1 METSR
6 PSGFLGQF
14 VAGCY
19 SNGCMADHLSVWW
32 LAIIPGIALALGVQ
46 FMLHGIRIERE
57 MKRCRYGKALKM
69 LDGPLSWPSA
79 SLYKSLRA
87 DTLFF
92 SGRAQE
98 AETILRE
105 LVEPRRN
112 AADRV
117 IGLENLGRVLLAQ
130 SRYQEARQSFE
141 AAARLTPTRS
151 VAFSGLAEWRLLQG
165 TGPGLALQD
174 AERALQSYRNSLIER
189 TAREHLAAIRG
200 NQAWALALLG
210 HAAESQQA
218 IEAGARE
225 MDPKHMP
232 EVAGFYWRAGMA
244 MLALENA
251 TAAAF
256 FRRAAELDPQGYYG
270 GLAKQRLP

>member
-1 METSR
+1 
-6 PSGFLGQF
+6 
-14 VAGCY
+14 
-19 SNGCMADHLSVWW
+19 MADHLSVWW
-32 LAIIPGIALALGVQ
+32 LAAIPGIAAVLGAQ
-46 FMLHGIRIERE
+46 LMLHGILIERE
-57 MKRCRYGKALKM
+57 IKRCRYGKALKM
-69 LDGPLSWPSA
+69 LNRPLSWPS
-79 SLYKSLRA
+79 SGLYKSLRA

-105 LVEPRRN
+105 LVAPRRN

-130 SRYQEARQSFE
+130 SRYQEARQSLE
-141 AAARLTPTRS
+141 AAARLMPTRS
-151 VAFSGLAEWRLLQG
+151 VAFSGLAELRLLQG
-165 TGPGLALQD
+165 TGPGLALKD
-174 AERALQSYRNSLIER
+174 AERALQLHRDSLIER
-189 TAREHLAAIRG
+189 TAREHLARIRG

-218 IEAGARE
+218 IDAGERE
-225 MDPKHMP
+225 MDPKYTP

-244 MLALENA
+244 MLALENT
-251 TAAAF
+251 TAGAY

-270 GLAKQRLP
+270 GLAKQHLPS

>member
-1 METSR
+1 
-6 PSGFLGQF
+6 
-14 VAGCY
+14 
-19 SNGCMADHLSVWW
+19 MADHLSIWW
-32 LAIIPGIALALGVQ
+32 LAAIPGIAVAVGMQ
-46 FMLHGIRIERE
+46 FMLHLIRIERE
-57 MKRCRYGKALKM
+57 IKRCRYGKALKM
-69 LDGPLSWPSA
+69 LDGRLSWPSA

-98 AETILRE
+98 AETILRQLAAPE
-105 LVEPRRN
+105 RS

-117 IGLENLGRVLLAQ
+117 IALENLGRVLLAQ

-141 AAARLTPTRS
+141 AAARLMLIRS
-151 VAFSGLAEWRLLQG
+151 VAFSGLAELRLLQG

-174 AERALQSYRNSLIER
+174 AERALQFYRDSLIEH
-189 TAREHLAAIRG
+189 TAREHVAAIRG

-218 IEAGARE
+218 IEAGERE
-225 MDPKHMP
+225 MDPKYLP

-251 TAAAF
+251 TAAAY

-270 GLAKQRLP
+270 GLAKQHLP